1 MNLIMSD
8 AETRAKKLDSF
19 NRTFSNMLENEMA
32 EHKRVLRQKYSHQ
45 FESELS
51 EAESCAKGGDSLGAM
66 EHNLQAQIINDFL
79 KMLE

>member
-1 MNLIMSD
+1 MSD
-8 AETRAKKLDSF
+8 AETRANKLDSF

-51 EAESCAKGGDSLGAM
+51 EAESCAKG
-66 EHNLQAQIINDFL
+66 
-79 KMLE
+79 